1 MWRFSDFNLVWKL
14 YFDWITTQAA
24 RNVNPIA
31 DPRVETIERIDAPTS
46 ATFKTKTKLY
56 VPVVTLSTEN
66 DKRVLEQLRT
76 GFKRFIKWNE
86 YWWKITNQTKINL
99 IYLIHPTFI
108 KVNRLLVL
116 SFENENDITYFPKYS
131 VPNIQIKDF
140 NELIDEK
147 KIFYSPKETTKKH
160 TKTLSKWEET
170 VITRQVIY

>member
-1 MWRFSDFNLVWKL
+1 M
-14 YFDWITTQAA
+14 
-24 RNVNPIA
+24 
-31 DPRVETIERIDAPTS
+31 
-46 ATFKTKTKLY
+46 
-56 VPVVTLSTEN
+56 
-66 DKRVLEQLRT
+66 
-76 GFKRFIKWNE
+76 
-86 YWWKITNQTKINL
+86 TNQTKINL

-160 TKTLSKWEET
+160 TKKLSKWEET

>member
-1 MWRFSDFNLVWKL
+1 M

-86 YWWKITNQTKINL
+86 YWWKMTNQTKINL

-140 NELIDEK
+140 NVLIDEK

-160 TKTLSKWEET
+160 TKKLSKWEET

>member
-1 MWRFSDFNLVWKL
+1 M

-76 GFKRFIKWNE
+76 GFKRTMKWNK
-86 YWWKITNQTKINL
+86 YRSKMTNQTKNNNWIHL
-99 IYLIHPTFI
+99 IDPTFI
-108 KVNRLLVL
+108 KVNRLFVL
-116 SFENENDITYFPKYS
+116 SFENENDITYFSKYS

-140 NELIDEK
+140 NVLIDEK

-160 TKTLSKWEET
+160 TKKLSKWEET

>member
-1 MWRFSDFNLVWKL
+1 M

-116 SFENENDITYFPKYS
+116 SFENENDIKYFPKYS

-160 TKTLSKWEET
+160 TKKLSKWEET

>member
-1 MWRFSDFNLVWKL
+1 M

-86 YWWKITNQTKINL
+86 YWWKMTNQTKINL

-108 KVNRLLVL
+108 KVNRLLSYRL
-116 SFENENDITYFPKYS
+116 KM
-131 VPNIQIKDF
+131 
-140 NELIDEK
+140 
-147 KIFYSPKETTKKH
+147 
-160 TKTLSKWEET
+160 KT
-170 VITRQVIY
+170 I